1 MDYKIVVCSH
11 DRVHTLKKKTLAT
24 LEKYQ
29 IPKDKIH
36 IFVAEDE
43 EDAYRQALDGYKIC
57 PGEKGL
63 AQQRNAVSRYFESD
77 EPLFCMDDDISGFY
91 CSENKKIVPLAD
103 LDAFIKQ
110 GFQKAK
116 EVGASLWG
124 LYPVKNA
131 LWLKKSIQRGLVFI
145 YGCSF
150 GLYNKK
156 DVQITLALK
165 EDVERTLKFYQRD
178 GVVLRL
184 NWVAPGQSYRKGKGG
199 LSSLRT
205 LEREEAECDT
215 IVRDWPSLAKKVVKK
230 ERYDIRLATPNHEA
244 GL

>member
-24 LEKYQ
+24 LEMYQ
-29 IPKDKIH
+29 IPKNKIH

-43 EDAYRQALDGYKIC
+43 EDTYRQALSDEYLIC

-63 AQQRNAVSRYFESD
+63 AQQRNAVTRYFASD
-77 EPLFCMDDDISGFY
+77 EHLFCMDDDISGFF
-91 CSENKKIVPLAD
+91 CSENKKIVPLD
-103 LDAFIKQ
+103 NLDSFIRL
-110 GFQKAK
+110 GFQKAQ
-116 EVGASLWG
+116 EAGASLWG

-131 LWLKKSIQRGLVFI
+131 LWLKNTIQKGLVFC

-150 GLYNKK
+150 GLINKK

-165 EDVERTLKFYQRD
+165 EDVERTLKFYERD
-178 GVVLRL
+178 GKVLRL

-205 LEREEAECDT
+205 LDREEAECNT
-215 IVRDWPSLAKKVVKK
+215 IVTQWPTLAKKVVKK
-230 ERYDIRLATPNHEA
+230 ERFDIRLAGRPTLES
-244 GL
+244 

>member
-24 LEKYQ
+24 LEMYQ
-29 IPKDKIH
+29 IPKNKIH

-43 EDAYRQALDGYKIC
+43 EDTYRQALSDEYLIC

-63 AQQRNAVSRYFESD
+63 AQQRNAVSRYFASD
-77 EPLFCMDDDISGFY
+77 EHLFCMDDDISGFF
-91 CSENKKIVPLAD
+91 CSENKKIVPLD
-103 LDAFIKQ
+103 NLDSFIRL
-110 GFQKAK
+110 GFQKAR
-116 EVGASLWG
+116 EAGASLWG

-131 LWLKKSIQRGLVFI
+131 LWLKNTIQKGLVFC

-150 GLYNKK
+150 GLINKK

-165 EDVERTLKFYQRD
+165 EDVERTLKFFERD
-178 GVVLRL
+178 GKVLRL

-205 LEREEAECDT
+205 LDREEAECNT
-215 IVRDWPSLAKKVVKK
+215 IVAQWPTLAKKVVKK
-230 ERYDIRLATPNHEA
+230 ERFDIRLAGRPTLES
-244 GL
+244 